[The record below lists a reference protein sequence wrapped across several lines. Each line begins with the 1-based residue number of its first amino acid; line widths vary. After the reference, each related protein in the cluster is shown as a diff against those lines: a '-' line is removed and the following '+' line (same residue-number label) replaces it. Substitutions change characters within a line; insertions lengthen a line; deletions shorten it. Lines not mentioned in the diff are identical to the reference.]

1 MDLDNIF
8 ELFSDS
14 EFIKDDES
22 PIDFSKTPIYWVGMY
37 KKIVLNHINFNKK
50 VLKFFKEANYE
61 FDIVDIKEA
70 GEFIVYNRAWHYI
83 ENIDLKNKKHILA
96 LSEYSDEYLDTSL
109 KLGINFFEQQ
119 EQYERCAILK
129 EILDKTQEFIT

>member
-1 MDLDNIF
+1 MDIDNIF

-14 EFIKDDES
+14 EFIKDDET

-50 VLKFFKEANYE
+50 VLKFFKKANHE
-61 FDIVDIKEA
+61 FDIDDIKEA
-70 GEFIVYNRAWHYI
+70 GEFFVYNRAWHYI
-83 ENIDLKNKKHILA
+83 EKINIEEETHLLA

-109 KLGINFFEQQ
+109 KLGINFYEQQ
-119 EQYERCAILK
+119 EQYEKCAFLK
-129 EILDKTQEFIT
+129 KILDKTQEFIS

>member
-119 EQYERCAILK
+119 EQYERCAVLK

>member
-119 EQYERCAILK
+119 EQYERCAVLK
-129 EILDKTQEFIT
+129 EILDKTQEFII

>member
-83 ENIDLKNKKHILA
+83 ENINPKNKKHILA

-119 EQYERCAILK
+119 EQYERCAVLK